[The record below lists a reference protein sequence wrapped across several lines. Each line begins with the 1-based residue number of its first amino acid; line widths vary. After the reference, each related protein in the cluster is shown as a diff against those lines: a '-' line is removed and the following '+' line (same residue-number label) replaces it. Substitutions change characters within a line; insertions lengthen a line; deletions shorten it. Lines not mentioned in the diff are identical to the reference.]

1 MAEDGNPKTKRL
13 SLTTKDGFHEH
24 VLSALQLAKTELE
37 SRGEKANF
45 IRIIMRFNKIKSV
58 FDRLKAIHARC
69 DTSGDGLVDMEELT
83 AAMTELFNE
92 GRAEGRVG
100 QIRFRLRL
108 RFRRN

>member
-1 MAEDGNPKTKRL
+1 MAEGNPKRGSL
-13 SLTTKDGFHEH
+13 SSKDEFHEK

-45 IRIIMRFNKIKSV
+45 IRIIMRFNKIKAV

-69 DTSGDGLVDMEELT
+69 DTSGDGLVDTEELT
-83 AAMTELFNE
+83 SAMTELFNE

-100 QIRFRLRL
+100 QMRLCL